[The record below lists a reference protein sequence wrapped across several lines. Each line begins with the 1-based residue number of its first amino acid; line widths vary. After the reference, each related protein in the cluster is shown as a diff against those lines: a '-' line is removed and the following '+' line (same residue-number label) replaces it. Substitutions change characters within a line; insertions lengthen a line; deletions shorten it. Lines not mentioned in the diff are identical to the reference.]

1 MIYNSV
7 LQNLGVMQGRLL
19 PKYKKLYQSHPYFN
33 WKKEFKIAKQLKLK
47 HIEFIFDN
55 NLPHHNPLMSE
66 KSNNEILKLIKQ
78 YKVRV
83 ENLCADY
90 FMEKPFYLSG
100 QESFE
105 NIETIKIL
113 IENGSKL
120 GVKNIIIPCVDSSS
134 LNSSLKKKNL
144 IKNLTL
150 IGKFLEKK
158 KISIS
163 LEADLSPI
171 DFKKLLTDAN
181 LPYLKVNYDV
191 GNSACL
197 GYDIN
202 EEFDSYG
209 YFISTIHIKD
219 RLLNGKSVYLGK
231 GNTNFNK
238 LFNKINELNFKGAYT
253 MQVYRDNDGLN
264 ILKRQLITLK
274 KILKNYEKFKYK

>member
-1 MIYNSV
+1 
-7 LQNLGVMQGRLL
+7 MQGRLL
-19 PKYKKLYQSHPYFN
+19 PKYKRLYQSHPYFN
-33 WKKEFKIAKQLKLK
+33 WKKEFKIAKQLQLK

-66 KSNNEILKLIKQ
+66 KSNNEILKFIKQ
-78 YKVRV
+78 YKVRI
-83 ENLCADY
+83 ENLCVDY

-120 GVKNIIIPCVDSSS
+120 GVKNIVIPCVDSSS

-171 DFKKLLTDAN
+171 NFKRLLKDAN

-191 GNSACL
+191 GNSASL

-209 YFISTIHIKD
+209 SFISTIHIKD
-219 RLLNGKSVYLGK
+219 RLLNGKSVYLGN
-231 GNTNFNK
+231 GILILINFLIK
-238 LFNKINELNFKGAYT
+238 LMNL
-253 MQVYRDNDGLN
+253 
-264 ILKRQLITLK
+264 ILKGHIQC
-274 KILKNYEKFKYK
+274 KFIEIMMD